1 MTDDLA
7 GFLRARLDED
17 QEIARDV
24 QDGSPPWDGQWIS
37 DGPHALRT
45 RNGHVLAF
53 STRTTDGRDL
63 PLDLKPG
70 LVEHWARHDPARVLA
85 EVNAKRR
92 ILDRYTSAVADSAED
107 ADGYYDE
114 TRFEDARQLYPVL
127 RLLALPYADHL
138 DYRPEWAPDA

>member
-1 MTDDLA
+1 MTADLA

-17 QEIARDV
+17 EQTARDV
-24 QDGSPPWDGQWIS
+24 QDGSPPWNGQWIS

-85 EVNAKRR
+85 EVDAKRR
-92 ILDRYTSAVADSAED
+92 IIAEHPWRREPD
-107 ADGYYDE
+107 WPSG
-114 TRFEDARQLYPVL
+114 RQCRQCATEWPCNTL
-127 RLLALPYADHL
+127 RLLALPYASDPG
-138 DYRPEWAPDA
+138 YKPEWAPDA